1 MSPDLRYHVASLAA
15 VFLALGI
22 GILIGTAFV
31 GSPLVARQT
40 GLIKRLEGQVADLQR
55 DTRAAERTE
64 AALAQL
70 VPGTVANSLMGR
82 SILLLQT
89 GAFADAVDEA
99 RQALEAAGATV
110 YQAELP
116 LDTWRDLPDDR
127 ALQEARRLAAA
138 LASGD
143 AAELGEFRSSGLLA
157 GEGAPAA
164 IRLVVLVGGSS
175 ASLATPADKPA
186 DLVVAR
192 RRDLPLAEAL
202 SALGVRVVGA
212 EPTRADLSFVPLFRE
227 ARLTTVDC
235 VDRAAGR
242 IALPAAL
249 TGEAGA
255 FGLKSTAE
263 RALPERVGA
272 TPAPAAAP

>member
-64 AALAQL
+64 AALSQL
-70 VPGTVANSLMGR
+70 VPGTVAGSLMGR

-110 YQAELP
+110 YRAELP
-116 LDTWRDLPDDR
+116 LDAWRDQADDR
-127 ALQEARRLAAA
+127 APEEAHRLAAA
-138 LASGD
+138 LAAGD
-143 AAELGEFRSSGLLA
+143 AAALEEFRTSGLLA

-212 EPTRADLSFVPLFRE
+212 EPTRADLSFIPVFRE

-255 FGLKSTAE
+255 FGLKSTSE

-272 TPAPAAAP
+272 TPAPAAP